1 MRIKEKTISHNVL
14 IPSFEEL
21 SNEFF
26 EDNNIEV
33 SKLLFIIIILGQ

>member
-1 MRIKEKTISHNVL
+1 MKIREKTESHNVL

-21 SNEFF
+21 SEEFF

-33 SKLLFIIIILGQ
+33 SHYY